1 MASSPAA
8 LSRHP
13 LGRNL
18 GADLLNKLVE
28 CARDARFR
36 EGELIFREGTP
47 ADTLFLLQQ
56 GRVALEQHIPGR
68 GPLQV
73 EELRAG
79 DILGLTWMF
88 PGEKW
93 TLDARAVQPVE
104 SIALEAE
111 CVRDLMQGQPALSMP
126 LATHLIERLYQ
137 RLVRA
142 RLQRLDVYRT
152 EA

>member
-1 MASSPAA
+1 MALNPAA
-8 LSRHP
+8 LSQHP

-18 GADLLNKLVE
+18 GPDLLNKLVE
-28 CARDARFR
+28 CARDARFQ

-79 DILGLTWMF
+79 DILGLSWMF

-93 TLDARAVQPVE
+93 TLDARAVEPVE
-104 SIALEAE
+104 AISLEAA
-111 CVRDLMQGQPALSMP
+111 CVRNLMQEQAALSLP

-137 RLVRA
+137 RLLRV
-142 RLQRLDVYRT
+142 RLQRLDVYRS
-152 EA
+152 EP